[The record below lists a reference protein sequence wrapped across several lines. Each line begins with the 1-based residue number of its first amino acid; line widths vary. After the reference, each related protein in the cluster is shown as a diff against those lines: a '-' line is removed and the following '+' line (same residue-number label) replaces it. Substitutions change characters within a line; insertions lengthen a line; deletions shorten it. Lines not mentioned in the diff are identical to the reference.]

1 MFRPPPERSALAEFG
16 LRPEDFP
23 PEEIALW
30 PDNVLVKDVF
40 QAMGT
45 QWRAGPAGLLGLDY
59 AALPAVLRFLGAP
72 RSRHSEVFDGV
83 RVMEMTALASMH
95 RKRPASGGQFS

>member
-1 MFRPPPERSALAEFG
+1 LFRPPPERSALAEFG

-40 QAMGT
+40 QAMNT
-45 QWRAGPAGLLGLDY
+45 QWRAGAAGPSGLDY
-59 AALPAVLRFLGAP
+59 AVLPIVLRFLGAP
-72 RSRHSEVFDGV
+72 RSRHSEVFDGL

-95 RKRPASGGQFS
+95 RKRPASGGKIS